1 MKTVIIFG
9 AYGALGSGVT
19 KTLLCKDYDKYF
31 LADFDAET
39 RKADDRRVINISSG
53 DLSVE
58 KNVEEVYNK
67 FAVEEGSEVYLFSTV
82 GGFFGGKAAADTQL
96 EELDKMLNINLRT
109 NFLIAKHF
117 LKRFDNNV
125 GGLCFTT
132 ALSGFNPE
140 KGKAAYGLSKSAL
153 NYLVETLALECQEKK
168 IAVNGIAPYT
178 IDTPENRK
186 WDKGSDYEKW
196 HKPEEIGELVDFIFN
211 AGNIVSGNIISL
223 KIRFRR

>member
-19 KTLLCKDYDKYF
+19 KTLLMKDYDKFF

-39 RKADDRRVINISSG
+39 RKADDNRVTNISSG

-58 KNVEEVYNK
+58 KNVEKVYNK
-67 FAVEEGSEVYLFSTV
+67 FAIKEGSEVYLFSTV
-82 GGFFGGKAAADTQL
+82 GGYFGGKDIGDTSL
-96 EELDKMLNINLRT
+96 EELDRMLNINLRT
-109 NFLIAKHF
+109 NFLLAKHY
-117 LKRFDNNV
+117 LKRYDNNI

-140 KGKAAYGLSKSAL
+140 RGKAAYGLSKSAL
-153 NYLVETLALECQEKK
+153 NYLVETLALECNDKK
-168 IAVNGIAPYT
+168 IAVNGIAPWV

-186 WDKGSDYEKW
+186 WDKDSDYEKW
-196 HKPEEIGELVDFIFN
+196 HKPEEIGALIDFIFR